1 MKLSKQQLATRASD
15 KIEAQLFF
23 ANMKLQEYELNL
35 SGVIPTLVD
44 EDSIQKQIKAQKN
57 EIDTLSYIFNL
68 VELSY

>member
-1 MKLSKQQLATRASD
+1 MKLSKQQIATRASD

-35 SGVIPTLVD
+35 AGVIPTLVD

>member
-1 MKLSKQQLATRASD
+1 MKLSKQQIATRASD

-23 ANMKLQEYELNL
+23 ANKKLQEYELNL

-44 EDSIQKQIKAQKN
+44 EDSIQEQIKAQKN